1 MGRHEMGRIR
11 TIKPDFF
18 RHEELFQAEI
28 DTGLPLRVAFAGL
41 WTVCDREGRFRWRPR
56 QLKLDVL
63 PYDDVDFSRVLEELA
78 HRLFVCGYEIDAER
92 FGFIPTWR
100 AHQVINMREAK
111 SVIPEPPASVLEHV
125 HACARTCLSNAHI
138 SSGEHMPV
146 GVNVPASLR
155 ETVFARDGRKC
166 VRCGAVDD
174 LTIDHIFSPLI
185 GGTHAITNLRCL
197 CRPCNSR
204 RPVQGEGLLADLAQD
219 GLTLD
224 DMERMCMHV
233 QARKGNVSAR
243 GEGEGEREREGNN
256 PICGICPDKPAK
268 TPRAGGGVLKNGN
281 GQHGYTPE
289 FEEFW
294 RLKPKRA
301 GTDDKIRAFRAW
313 NARLKEGKHAEA
325 IIANTL
331 KWAAY
336 SDATEQTG
344 TQFVLQAAT
353 YLGPAKHYE
362 NDWRIDN
369 GKRKFQTDIT
379 DDSWLD
385 GLQRG

>member
-1 MGRHEMGRIR
+1 M
-11 TIKPDFF
+11 
-18 RHEELFQAEI
+18 
-28 DTGLPLRVAFAGL
+28 
-41 WTVCDREGRFRWRPR
+41 
-56 QLKLDVL
+56 
-63 PYDDVDFSRVLEELA
+63 
-78 HRLFVCGYEIDAER
+78 
-92 FGFIPTWR
+92 
-100 AHQVINMREAK
+100 
-111 SVIPEPPASVLEHV
+111 
-125 HACARTCLSNAHI
+125 
-138 SSGEHMPV
+138 
-146 GVNVPASLR
+146 
-155 ETVFARDGRKC
+155 
-166 VRCGAVDD
+166 
-174 LTIDHIFSPLI
+174 
-185 GGTHAITNLRCL
+185 
-197 CRPCNSR
+197 
-204 RPVQGEGLLADLAQD
+204 
-219 GLTLD
+219 
-224 DMERMCMHV
+224 
-233 QARKGNVSAR
+233 
-243 GEGEGEREREGNN
+243 
-256 PICGICPDKPAK
+256 
-268 TPRAGGGVLKNGN
+268 KNGN